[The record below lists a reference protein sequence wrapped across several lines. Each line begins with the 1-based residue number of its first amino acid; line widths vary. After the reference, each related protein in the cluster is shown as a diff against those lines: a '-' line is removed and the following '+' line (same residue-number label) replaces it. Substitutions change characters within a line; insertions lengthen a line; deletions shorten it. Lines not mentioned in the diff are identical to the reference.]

1 MLSPA
6 QLNPLP
12 SREIVETQSFEAPAP
27 QGLAVGYEALWS
39 NSLAASQN
47 FYHQIRHQIS
57 HHWQQQ
63 PTALRY
69 GLLPLVGA
77 LSLGC
82 VVTHLHRAPAPIA
95 MQDRSTQLGSD
106 VGRAE
111 IEGDRIQTVQFNPG
125 KTATTYK
132 DSLLQGSS
140 QTYQLQAK
148 GGQHLS
154 LKVDSLNG
162 NANLRLELLPLQR
175 DRRRTLTVGQNW
187 EGFLPESGDYRITVE
202 PTRGDASYRLAI
214 HLDPTRAIPI
224 KPKLGPQAPK
234 RAAQPRKA
242 KQGQPTQTPRPVPL
256 TFSHQPA
263 RTIPTRS

>member
-95 MQDRSTQLGSD
+95 QDRSTQLGSD
-106 VGRAE
+106 VGRDG

-148 GGQHLS
+148 GGQHLRV
-154 LKVDSLNG
+154 KVDSLNG

-214 HLDPTRAIPI
+214 HLDPTRAIGI